1 MKNMFLIQ
9 ILFITMSCSNQTE
22 ESSLDFPTY
31 QVKRLSGDMT
41 LDADWDKAAWKQA
54 ESLKITNYLGEMP
67 GFRPVAEAKVLY
79 DDLNLYVIF
88 RVQDRFVRSIT
99 TDINGPVWKDS
110 CVEFFFA
117 PNSSLPLQYFNLE
130 TNCGGTP
137 LMSFREN
144 PEADLARLPDEEI
157 QMIEMAH
164 SLPAVVDPELTEPT
178 TWTLEY
184 RMPLEVISKYSS
196 VTKPAPGVKWKANF
210 FKIAEINSNPHY
222 ITWSEVKNK
231 EVNFHQ
237 PQFFGQLEFL

>member
-1 MKNMFLIQ
+1 MNKLILIPFL
-9 ILFITMSCSNQTE
+9 ITMSSSNQTE
-22 ESSLDFPTY
+22 FSNQDFPTY
-31 QVKRLSGDMT
+31 QVKRLSGEMAI
-41 LDADWDKAAWKQA
+41 DADWNKPQWKAA

-99 TDINGPVWKDS
+99 TTINGPVWKDS
-110 CVEFFFA
+110 CVEFFFS
-117 PNSSLPLQYFNLE
+117 PNSSLPLQYFNTE

-144 PEADLARLPDEEI
+144 PEADLVRLPDEEI

-164 SLPAVVDPELTEPT
+164 SLPAVVDPELTDPT

-184 RMPLEVISKYSS
+184 RMPLAVISKYSQ
-196 VTKPAPGVKWKANF
+196 VTKPGPGVKWKANF

-237 PQFFGQLEFL
+237 PQFFGHLEFL